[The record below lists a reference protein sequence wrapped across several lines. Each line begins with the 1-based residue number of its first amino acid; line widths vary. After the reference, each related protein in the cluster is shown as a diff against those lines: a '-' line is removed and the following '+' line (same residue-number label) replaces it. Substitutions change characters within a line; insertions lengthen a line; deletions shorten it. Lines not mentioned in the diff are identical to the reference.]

1 MRAKLTRICAAGIVA
16 IITAFCLI
24 IPVAALDDTY
34 HMEDIGITMKFPK
47 GDYVITRDTP
57 RGDEVFDAVN
67 LDYDETMTAFKAAN
81 IYLRAYDPE
90 DVYQISLIVT
100 QNADTE
106 AVNNYSDLNEAERK
120 EILDTFQSDESI
132 KSAVEIKH
140 NDTIFFDTERETT
153 IDDETVYINQ
163 CHTVVNG
170 MQIDLMLQK
179 SEEEITAEEALQLT
193 NAANS
198 MTFDKVQ
205 TSPSGPAFD
214 WWRLLLWIVILVAI
228 SIAVSF
234 VYKQYRAANQRK
246 MEARRQRHNTTLA
259 DYEEARHA
267 EEEPEMTFEESLGY
281 KDEEEFTSRAAA
293 DEMAGTDISVQE
305 KDPNKGI
312 NFFED
317 EGEGID
323 DGTDYFDTFFKEPV
337 EQRSPVQRFF
347 SAIWSYIKIGATHT
361 GYFFKNLYLKLVA
374 KIKGIKKR

>member
-1 MRAKLTRICAAGIVA
+1 M
-16 IITAFCLI
+16 
-24 IPVAALDDTY
+24 
-34 HMEDIGITMKFPK
+34 
-47 GDYVITRDTP
+47 
-57 RGDEVFDAVN
+57 
-67 LDYDETMTAFKAAN
+67 
-81 IYLRAYDPE
+81 
-90 DVYQISLIVT
+90 
-100 QNADTE
+100 
-106 AVNNYSDLNEAERK
+106 
-120 EILDTFQSDESI
+120 
-132 KSAVEIKH
+132 EIKH

-205 TSPSGPAFD
+205 TAPSGPAFD

-267 EEEPEMTFEESLGY
+267 EEEPKMTFEESLGY

-347 SAIWSYIKIGATHT
+347 SAIWSYIKIAATHT
-361 GYFFKNLYLKLVA
+361 GYFLKNLYLKLVA